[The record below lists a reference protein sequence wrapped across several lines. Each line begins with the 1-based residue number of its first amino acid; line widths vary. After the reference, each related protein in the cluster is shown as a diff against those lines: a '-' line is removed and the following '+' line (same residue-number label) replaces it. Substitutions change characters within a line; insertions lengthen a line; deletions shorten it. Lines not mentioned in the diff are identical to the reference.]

1 MRIYRGTR
9 LFWMAACVGV
19 LLFTSLLKY
28 PVYAQTPPPIAA
40 GAIQLPDDYQ
50 PAPLD
55 LERLPSASIQ
65 STGLKAVVIVGDIGE
80 YLPDVKTDMDNA
92 VAALEAHGVVVTKF
106 YYGDSTFDWADIV
119 AAADGIHFLLYMGH
133 GVFNGNCKT
142 PASVGGFYLGDNKF
156 VPPGLIR
163 SGLKDRMAADSI
175 IILSHACYAAG
186 GPTCGDQKT
195 ISLEESERRVKQ
207 YASPF
212 IDLGIQ
218 AYYANNYYG
227 SSAAIINYMLDDP
240 TTRQNVGGIFRS
252 VYPYRESEFH
262 DLSYP
267 EEGYDLWLSGVPE
280 DGAWDDAFVGI
291 PEYTFAGDSVPAV
304 AQLGGLPDTL
314 TFTYYT
320 ESGLLIGANQQLI
333 PLNTGNDE
341 TLQWEVTEQS
351 PWLTVSPLQG
361 ITSQTFTVN
370 PEGFSTTQVITYTDR
385 ITVTVTSPSTVEGSP
400 YPINVTLRVVAG
412 SHYQVMLPAVMRGY

>member
-9 LFWMAACVGV
+9 LFWITVCINV
-19 LLFTSLLKY
+19 LLLPLLLNY
-28 PVYAQTPPPIAA
+28 PVHAQTPPPIA
-40 GAIQLPDDYQ
+40 GTINLPDGYQ
-50 PAPLD
+50 AEPLD
-55 LERLPSASIQ
+55 LQQLPAASIQ

-80 YLPDVKTDMDNA
+80 PLPDVKADMDTA
-92 VAALEAHGVVVTKF
+92 VAALEAHGVTVAKF
-106 YYGDSTFDWADIV
+106 YYGDSEFDWADIV

-163 SGLKDRMAADSI
+163 SGLKDRMAADSV

-186 GPTCGDQKT
+186 GPTCGDQDT

-212 IDLGIQ
+212 IDLGVQ

-227 SSAAIINYMLDDP
+227 SAASIINYMLEDP
-240 TTRQNVGGIFRS
+240 DTRQNVGGIFRS
-252 VYPYRESEFH
+252 VYPYQESEFH

-267 EEGYDLWLSGVPE
+267 EDGYDLWLSGVPE

-291 PEYTFAGDSVPAV
+291 PEYTFAGDSVA
-304 AQLGGLPDTL
+304 ALGGLPDTL
-314 TFTYYT
+314 TFTYYK
-320 ESGLLIGANQQLI
+320 ESGLLIGSNQQLT
-333 PLNTGNDE
+333 PQNVGNDD
-341 TLQWEVTEQS
+341 TLQWEVMGDST
-351 PWLTVSPLQG
+351 WLTVSPLQG
-361 ITSQTFTVN
+361 TTPQTFTVN
-370 PEGFSTTQVITYTDR
+370 PADFSITQEITYTGR

-400 YPINVTLRVVAG
+400 YPVSVTLRVVDG
-412 SHYQVMLPAVMRGY
+412 SHYEVFLPAIMRGY